1 MRMLRAADP
10 GLDIRDLNFGIQ
22 NLFFSESVNSHIYED
37 RQKAN
42 LLSVV
47 SIVIFLSKEGKAD
60 ILNFDEFEGKIKPTT
75 VHLSKTKFEK
85 TSCDVI

>member
-1 MRMLRAADP
+1 MLRCV
-10 GLDIRDLNFGIQ
+10 LK
-22 NLFFSESVNSHIYED
+22 SED

-42 LLSVV
+42 LPSVV
-47 SIVIFLSKEGKAD
+47 SMLTFSSKEGKAD

-85 TSCDVI
+85 TSCDVIWVSAGFWTK